1 MLHRLNK
8 HILDSTEQIHEMSN
22 VMAKFDK
29 YAICRNL
36 SKYLINTLYHFIVMI
51 ITLIIL
57 ILSYL
62 RKFCKCKFRS

>member
-29 YAICRNL
+29 YAM
-36 SKYLINTLYHFIVMI
+36 YMQ
-51 ITLIIL
+51 
-57 ILSYL
+57 
-62 RKFCKCKFRS
+62 KFK

>member
-29 YAICRNL
+29 YAICKNL
-36 SKYLINTLYHFIVMI
+36 SKYLINTLYHYSDDQFIDHFN
-51 ITLIIL
+51 TQ
-57 ILSYL
+57 LS
-62 RKFCKCKFRS
+62 

>member
-36 SKYLINTLYHFIVMI
+36 SKHFINTLYHYNDDQFIDHFN
-51 ITLIIL
+51 TQ
-57 ILSYL
+57 LS
-62 RKFCKCKFRS
+62 